1 MNPMNHPT
9 TDSILAEI
17 NDFAPQGAF
26 LLIVDSDLH
35 VDSAQQPVTM
45 CQFINRHTILTKIAL
60 C

>member
-1 MNPMNHPT
+1 MNHPT
-9 TDSILAEI
+9 MTSILSEI

-45 CQFINRHTILTKIAL
+45 CQFTNRHTILTKNHL

>member
-9 TDSILAEI
+9 TDSILVEI

-45 CQFINRHTILTKIAL
+45 CQFTNRHTILT
-60 C
+60 